1 MPAASSTPNTP
12 RPSQTPPP
20 GYEWVWD
27 HGWVTRPIGS
37 EANYQ
42 PTPGA
47 NLYTNTS
54 PYYADGSPNTYEN
67 YMERRRRE
75 NAREMWTKAIL
86 PTLGFAVGGAALGQL
101 GGGAGA
107 AGSGA
112 GVGASTGAGVGA
124 GAAGAGVGA
133 TGAGVGASGA
143 TGAGFLGAN
152 TTAGLSGS
160 FAPVAA
166 GGGAAGTGAGFL
178 GANTMAG
185 LSGSFAPGAVGSG
198 AVGSGAAG
206 SGSVLGRVFSNP
218 NTYRQLGS
226 AFSNAAEEQ
235 AGERDAENSYANST
249 NRATADMYRTSQD
262 AMLSA
267 LGMNER
273 GAMDRAGLDLQRRNF
288 ALQAPSVRG
297 RRGLAADLL
306 ANFQPATMQGLPS
319 RVSSRMPTIT
329 PTGLS
334 GQGQL
339 LARLLRDQAIQE
351 TQRGDRF
358 EPVPSTDFRTGILP
372 QPQLQGYRG
381 PGRGES
387 VLGYLG
393 LGANLAGAYMGGRG

>member
-54 PYYADGSPNTYEN
+54 PYYDDGSPNTYEN

-75 NAREMWTKAIL
+75 NAREMWTRAIL

-101 GGGAGA
+101 GGGASAGVGA

-133 TGAGVGASGA
+133 GTGAGVGAGVGA
-143 TGAGFLGAN
+143 TGAGVGAG
-152 TTAGLSGS
+152 AGATG
-160 FAPVAA
+160 A
-166 GGGAAGTGAGFL
+166 GGTLATTGWTAPMAAYPTASAAGTGTLGTAG
-178 GANTMAG
+178 G
-185 LSGSFAPGAVGSG
+185 
-198 AVGSGAAG
+198 
-206 SGSVLGRVFSNP
+206 GSVLGRVFSNP
-218 NTYRQLGS
+218 NTYRRLGS
-226 AFSNAAEEQ
+226 AFSNAAEGQ

-351 TQRGDRF
+351 TRQGDRF

-393 LGANLAGAYMGGRG
+393 LGANLAGAYLGGRG